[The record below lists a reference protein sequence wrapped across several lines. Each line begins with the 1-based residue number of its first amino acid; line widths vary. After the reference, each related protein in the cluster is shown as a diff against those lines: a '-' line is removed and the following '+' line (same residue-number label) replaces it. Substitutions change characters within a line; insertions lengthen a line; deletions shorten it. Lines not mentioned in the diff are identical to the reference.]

1 MVRYYVNPNFAT
13 TYTGEAAMTKF
24 SLLKP
29 LDQPNRD
36 SRLLSHLVD
45 GLENPDFNR
54 LNMIVA
60 YAKSG
65 PFIRLDATLQQW
77 RARGGLT
84 YAIFGV
90 DQQGTSL
97 QALEMALRLF
107 DEVSVLRVPRAT
119 FHPKMYWFQGD
130 SSARA
135 FVGSPNFTV
144 GGTEVN
150 FEAATRL
157 DLNLPDD
164 SDDLAEFTAAWE
176 GLSNLV
182 MRLDNDLLERLVA
195 EHYVVDEKR
204 MRRNAG
210 GGDGST
216 WGGGLLANHGFAAKP
231 PSPLPAP
238 RRAAVNQ
245 AMLGGPIAQPDVPA
259 NRDPQVQ
266 GFALQIRP
274 HHNGEVFLSVQA
286 VRQNPEFFGWPF
298 TGQSTPRASDA
309 APYPHRDPT
318 PVVNIRVY
326 GPTGAVVYEASNFQL
341 TTVYY
346 ESRSEVR
353 VTSIGI
359 SANAPEFSIMVM
371 ELSDDDG
378 VDYGISVYHPES
390 PQYADWLRVCS
401 QRMPGGGTSQ
411 RSYGWF

>member
-1 MVRYYVNPNFAT
+1 M
-13 TYTGEAAMTKF
+13 
-24 SLLKP
+24 
-29 LDQPNRD
+29 
-36 SRLLSHLVD
+36 D
-45 GLENPDFNR
+45 GLQDPDFNR
-54 LNMIVA
+54 FNMIVA

-65 PFIRLDATLQQW
+65 PFARLEATLQQW
-77 RARGGLT
+77 RARGGQT

-119 FHPKMYWFQGD
+119 FHPKMYWFQGG

-157 DLNLPDD
+157 DIDLPGD
-164 SDDLAEFTAAWE
+164 SDDLAEFTAAWD

-182 MRLDNDLLERLVA
+182 SRLDDDLLERLVA

-210 GGDGST
+210 GGDGSV
-216 WGGGLLANHGFAAKP
+216 WGGGLLANHAFVAKP
-231 PSPLPAP
+231 PSSLPMTRRAP
-238 RRAAVNQ
+238 RNQ
-245 AMLGGPIAQPDVPA
+245 VALGGGPA
-259 NRDPQVQ
+259 RPETQGDNEPQVQ
-266 GFALQIRP
+266 GFAIQIRP
-274 HHNGEVFLSVQA
+274 HHNGEIFLSVQA
-286 VRQNPEFFGWPF
+286 VQQNPEFFGWPF
-298 TGQSTPRASDA
+298 TGESTPRVSGAV
-309 APYPHRDPT
+309 PYPHRDPT

-326 GPTGAVVYEASNFQL
+326 GPTGSVIYEASNFQL

-346 ESRSEVR
+346 HRSEVR
-353 VTSIGI
+353 ITSSGI

-371 ELSDDDG
+371 ELSEEAG
-378 VDYGISVYHPES
+378 VDYEISVYHPQS
-390 PQYADWLRVCS
+390 PQYADWLGVCTR
-401 QRMPGGGTSQ
+401 RMPGGGANP